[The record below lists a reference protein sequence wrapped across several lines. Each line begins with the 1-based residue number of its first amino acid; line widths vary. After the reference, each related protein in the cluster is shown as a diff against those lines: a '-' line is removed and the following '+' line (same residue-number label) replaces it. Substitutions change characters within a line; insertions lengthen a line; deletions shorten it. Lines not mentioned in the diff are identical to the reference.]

1 MRLSHSEVRAVGLDF
16 IEYLHETQRFSVTQR
31 DELQHIY
38 KHEFRNRHGGK
49 EPNFSSLLYVLK
61 KNNRARVTR
70 SRQVYFSA
78 NVRVLKDQ
86 WWRPRDSQPSASTAI
101 LSNSRSPPSN
111 DALQAS
117 SPPAGP
123 EGGVRARRKLAQEIL
138 KKLTNERSLFVA
150 DKNGVRVHPEMEMEM
165 VDGRMCLCVDSAE
178 VYEWKVF
185 VENTGQHVVDFTYYS
200 PLHWIHCF
208 IFEDSKKVTR
218 NNPLSLLPGE
228 KYEVLVKFRSK
239 HVGIYRATMAFE
251 FKLSKDPSSTPF
263 HIVRYIEAEFS
274 TQLAREL
281 APTEPYTP
289 FRLSRDQTNDFTVI
303 EGERPENLAIQH
315 LQNEVLLLHYKCP
328 DYVDDLINFLKFPRF
343 PKAYLLQKKS
353 LLESPLDFCNY
364 TERFQHLLYLEE
376 RQMEVDIKKYDKHDV
391 PMTKDSH
398 NRKLL
403 VLEVPGVSENR
414 PSVLRGDH
422 LLLTKNDDLNSQP
435 ITKYKGY
442 VHRVELD
449 RLKLGFSQTFLASF
463 IDNMKFQVEFT
474 INRLPLRLQHRAVQ
488 LAVQHKLEEV
498 LFPKE
503 SNDPIPRTKHSL
515 SLFDRK
521 LEENLEQ
528 YTAVCNIVAGVSKPA
543 PYLVFGPP
551 GTGKTVTMVEA
562 IKQVEKC
569 FPDVHILA
577 CAPSNSAADQLCEKL
592 LPHVDTHKVYRMY
605 ASSRNPDQV
614 PPSLQDASNL
624 KGDMFEF
631 PCKED
636 LMIYKIV
643 VTTVVTAGRLVTGGV
658 PAGHFTHIFVD
669 EAGHAVECETIIAIA
684 GLLRAETGQLVLAG
698 DPKQLGPILRS
709 PYAIKYGLGLSLLER
724 LMTKNPLYEKTDTG
738 FNSNYVTKLLRNYR
752 SHKAILK
759 IPNEMFYD
767 GELQPCADEF
777 STNFYC
783 YWEHLPKKGFPLI
796 FHGVPGKDVRELNSP
811 SFFNTSE
818 ITVVV
823 DYLKKLLLTQGKNC
837 VAKISP
843 KDIGIITPYR
853 KQVEKLR
860 KAITKCDKELKAF
873 RDIEHLKVGSVEE
886 FQGQERRVIIV
897 STVRSSDEYLE
908 LDSKFN
914 IGFLKNPKRFNV
926 AVTRARSLLIVV
938 GNPVI
943 LSTDTNWCKFID
955 YCTEEEGCTGLKR
968 SSVEGTEEVVARLM
982 ALNIHTVAEVDTEES
997 VIQQYEN
1004 PEWRNEQ

>member
-1 MRLSHSEVRAVGLDF
+1 MRPSRSEVRAVGLDF
-16 IEYLHETQRFSVTQR
+16 IEFLHETQRFSVTQR

-38 KHEFRNRHGGK
+38 NTDFRNREGARD
-49 EPNFSSLLYVLK
+49 PNFSSVLFVLRTS
-61 KNNRARVTR
+61 NRARVTR
-70 SRQVYFSA
+70 DRHVYFNA
-78 NVRVLKDQ
+78 KIRVLKDQ
-86 WWRPRDSQPSASTAI
+86 WWKPRDTQPSGSAAI
-101 LSNSRSPPSN
+101 LSVSRSAPH
-111 DALQAS
+111 DALEAF
-117 SPPAGP
+117 SPPPGP
-123 EGGVRARRKLAQEIL
+123 EGGVRARRKLAKEIL
-138 KKLTNERSLFVA
+138 KKLTNERAEFVA
-150 DKNGVRVHPEMEMEM
+150 DKNGVRVSSEMEI
-165 VDGRMCLCVDSAE
+165 VDGRLRLCVESAE
-178 VYEWKVF
+178 VYEWKLF
-185 VENTGQHVVDFTYYS
+185 VENTGQYAVNFTYYS

-208 IFEDSKKVTR
+208 MFEDSKKVTR
-218 NNPLSLLPGE
+218 NNPLSLRPGE
-228 KYEVLVKFRSK
+228 KYEVTVKFRSK
-239 HVGIYRATMAFE
+239 YVGIYQATVAFE
-251 FKLSKDPSSTPF
+251 FTLSKETSPRSF

-281 APTEPYTP
+281 APIEPYTP
-289 FRLSRDQTNDFTVI
+289 FRLSRDQTDDFTVD
-303 EGERPENLAIQH
+303 EGERPDNLAIQR
-315 LQNEVLLLHYKCP
+315 LQNEVPLLLYKCP
-328 DYVDDLINFLKFPRF
+328 DYINDLIDFLKAPRC
-343 PKAYLLQKKS
+343 PEAYLLQKKS
-353 LLESPLDFCNY
+353 LLESPLDFYNY
-364 TERFQHLLYLEE
+364 TERFQVLLYLEE
-376 RQMEVDIKKYDKHDV
+376 RQMEVDIKRYDKHDV
-391 PMTKDSH
+391 TMKKDSH
-398 NRKLL
+398 SKKLL

-422 LLLTKNDDLNSQP
+422 LLLTKSDDLNSQHK
-435 ITKYKGY
+435 TKYKGY

-449 RLKLGFSQTFLASF
+449 RLRLGFSQSFLARF
-463 IDNMKFQVEFT
+463 IDNMKFHVEFT
-474 INRLPLRLQHRAVQ
+474 VNRLPLRLQHRAVQ
-488 LAVQHKLEEV
+488 LAVQHKLKEV
-498 LFPKE
+498 LFPTE
-503 SNDPIPRTKHSL
+503 SNVPISKPQLSL

-521 LEENLEQ
+521 LEQNLEQ

-569 FPDVHILA
+569 LPNVHILA

-592 LPHVDTHKVYRMY
+592 LLHVDTHKVYRMY
-605 ASSRNPDQV
+605 ASSRSPDQV
-614 PPSLQDASNL
+614 PLSLLEASNL

-631 PCKED
+631 PCKEE
-636 LMIYKIV
+636 LMTYKIV
-643 VTTVVTAGRLVTGGV
+643 VTTVVTAGRLVTGGL

-724 LMTKNPLYEKTDTG
+724 LMTKNPLYKKTDTG
-738 FNSNYVTKLLRNYR
+738 FNNNYVTKLLRNYR
-752 SHKAILK
+752 SHRAILK
-759 IPNEMFYD
+759 TPNEMFYD

-783 YWEHLPKKGFPLI
+783 NWEHLPKTGFPLI
-796 FHGVPGKDVRELNSP
+796 FHGVPGKDERESNSP

-823 DYLKKLLLTQGKNC
+823 DYLKKLLLSQGKKGI
-837 VAKISP
+837 ARISP

-860 KAITKCDKELKAF
+860 KAITKCDKELKDF
-873 RDIEHLKVGSVEE
+873 MGIEDLKVGSVEE

-897 STVRSSDEYLE
+897 STVRSSGEYLE
-908 LDSKFN
+908 LDSFFN
-914 IGFLKNPKRFNV
+914 IGFLKNEKRFNV

-943 LSTDTNWCKFID
+943 LSTDTTWCKFID
-955 YCTEEEGCTGLKR
+955 YCTEEGGCTGFKR
-968 SSVEGTEEVVARLM
+968 TSVEGTEEVVARIM
-982 ALNIHTVAEVDTEES
+982 ALSIHTVAEVETEES
-997 VIQQYEN
+997 AVQQYVN

>member
-1 MRLSHSEVRAVGLDF
+1 MRPSRSEIRAVGLDF
-16 IEYLHETQRFSVTQR
+16 IEFLHETQRFSVTQR

-38 KHEFRNRHGGK
+38 NTDFRNRQGDRD
-49 EPNFSSLLYVLK
+49 PNFSSVLYVLRTS
-61 KNNRARVTR
+61 NRVRVTR
-70 SRQVYFSA
+70 DRHIYFNA
-78 NVRVLKDQ
+78 KIRVLKDQ
-86 WWRPRDSQPSASTAI
+86 WWKPRDTQPSGSAAI
-101 LSNSRSPPSN
+101 RSVSGSAPHDALEAFSPPS
-111 DALQAS
+111 
-117 SPPAGP
+117 GP
-123 EGGVRARRKLAQEIL
+123 EGGVRARRKLAKEIL
-138 KKLTNERSLFVA
+138 KKLTNERAEFVA
-150 DKNGVRVHPEMEMEM
+150 DKNGVRVSSEMEI
-165 VDGRMCLCVDSAE
+165 VDGRLCLCVDSTE
-178 VYEWKVF
+178 VYEWKLF
-185 VENTGQHVVDFTYYS
+185 VENTGQYAVNFTYYS

-208 IFEDSKKVTR
+208 VFEDSRKVTR
-218 NNPLSLLPGE
+218 NNPLSLRPGE
-228 KYEVLVKFRSK
+228 KYEVIMKFHSK
-239 HVGIYRATMAFE
+239 NVGIYQATVAFE
-251 FKLSKDPSSTPF
+251 FTLSKETSPRPF

-281 APTEPYTP
+281 APIEPYTP
-289 FRLSRDQTNDFTVI
+289 FRLSRDQTDDFKVD
-303 EGERPENLAIQH
+303 EGERPDNLAIQR
-315 LQNEVLLLHYKCP
+315 LQIEVPLLLYKCP
-328 DYVDDLINFLKFPRF
+328 DYINDLIDFLKAPRF
-343 PKAYLLQKKS
+343 PKAFLLQKKS
-353 LLESPLDFCNY
+353 LLESPLDFYNY
-364 TERFQHLLYLEE
+364 TERFQVLLYLEE
-376 RQMEVDIKKYDKHDV
+376 RQMEVDIKRYDKHDV
-391 PMTKDSH
+391 TMKKDSH
-398 NRKLL
+398 NKKLL

-422 LLLTKNDDLNSQP
+422 LLLTKSDDLNSQH
-435 ITKYKGY
+435 ITKYEGC

-449 RLKLGFSQTFLASF
+449 RLRLGFSQRFLASF
-463 IDNMKFQVEFT
+463 IDNMKFHLEFT
-474 INRLPLRLQHRAVQ
+474 INRLPLRLQHRAVH
-488 LAVQHKLEEV
+488 LAVQHKLKEV
-498 LFPKE
+498 LFPTE
-503 SNDPIPRTKHSL
+503 SNIPVSKPQLSL

-569 FPDVHILA
+569 LPNVHILA

-592 LPHVDTHKVYRMY
+592 LLHVDTHKVYRMY

-614 PPSLQDASNL
+614 PLSLLEASNL

-631 PCKED
+631 PSKEE
-636 LMIYKIV
+636 LMTYKIV
-643 VTTVVTAGRLVTGGV
+643 VTTVVTAGRLVTGGL

-709 PYAIKYGLGLSLLER
+709 PYAIRYGLGLSLLER
-724 LMTKNPLYEKTDTG
+724 LMTENPLYKKTDTG

-752 SHKAILK
+752 SHRAILK
-759 IPNEMFYD
+759 TPNEMFYD

-777 STNFYC
+777 STSFYC
-783 YWEHLPKKGFPLI
+783 NWEHLPKTGFPLI
-796 FHGVPGKDVRELNSP
+796 FHGVPGKDERESNSP

-823 DYLKKLLLTQGKNC
+823 DYLKKLLLTQGKKGI
-837 VAKISP
+837 AKISP

-860 KAITKCDKELKAF
+860 KAITKCDKELKDF
-873 RDIEHLKVGSVEE
+873 KGIEHLKVGSVEE

-897 STVRSSDEYLE
+897 STVRSSGEYLE
-908 LDSKFN
+908 LDSFFN
-914 IGFLKNPKRFNV
+914 IGFLKNEKRFNV

-943 LSTDTNWCKFID
+943 LSTDTTWCKFID
-955 YCTEEEGCTGLKR
+955 YCTEEGGCTGFKR
-968 SSVEGTEEVVARLM
+968 TSVEGTEEVVARLM
-982 ALNIHTVAEVDTEES
+982 ALSIHTVAEVETEES
-997 VIQQYEN
+997 AIQQYVN